1 MMGGRLWAG
10 ACGIDVCRKLRAR
23 RETRAFLAARVHL
36 SRASRLSLR
45 LAWARL
51 ALIVRMRL
59 SRAQR
64 GFAGGRFV
72 LLRLVR
78 FLQRRCAK
86 HRRMCTISLFARKAD
101 GVFEKGWAAARRSV
115 SSLSARQATSRALSD
130 KKPRVPPSQRRRDAT
145 EQKGQ
150 NKMDRLDVKI
160 VSKLQEDA
168 TSTNSAIARTVEV
181 SEETVRRRLKRL
193 LTDEMIKVVAV
204 PDARKL
210 GYESQVLI
218 GFQVDADKIDAVADS
233 LCDMSEITWISVTT
247 GSYDIFAWATLK
259 SIDALSKFLRDDVG
273 QIEGVRKME
282 TFISLS
288 VEKEEYGL
296 NMDSVAV

>member
-1 MMGGRLWAG
+1 
-10 ACGIDVCRKLRAR
+10 
-23 RETRAFLAARVHL
+23 
-36 SRASRLSLR
+36 
-45 LAWARL
+45 
-51 ALIVRMRL
+51 
-59 SRAQR
+59 
-64 GFAGGRFV
+64 
-72 LLRLVR
+72 
-78 FLQRRCAK
+78 
-86 HRRMCTISLFARKAD
+86 
-101 GVFEKGWAAARRSV
+101 
-115 SSLSARQATSRALSD
+115 
-130 KKPRVPPSQRRRDAT
+130 
-145 EQKGQ
+145 
-150 NKMDRLDVKI
+150 MDRLDVKI
-160 VSKLQEDA
+160 VSKLQDDA

-193 LTDEMIKVVAV
+193 LTDEMIKVVAI

-247 GSYDIFAWATLK
+247 GSYDIFAWATLR

-296 NMDSVAV
+296 NMESVSV